1 MSDKKKDYCTQTD
14 YEIYSDSSS
23 SCEPSHHN
31 KEDTDCFIY
40 KKKMIYNYLIV
51 ILINY

>member
-23 SCEPSHHN
+23 SESSPHN

-40 KKKMIYNYLIV
+40 NKKTSKKKSKK
-51 ILINY
+51 